1 MLAYLR
7 LLRLP
12 NVFTALADIG
22 MGFVLA
28 RQGFSP
34 PGLLAALALSSA
46 GLYLAG
52 MVLNDA
58 FDIEVDR
65 RERPQRPLPSGKIA
79 VAQAWAL
86 GFTLL
91 ALGVVFGWLAGVL
104 YADDVGISW
113 RSGVIASALAGA
125 VLLYDAWLKKTWLG
139 PAGMGLCRFLNV
151 LLGLSAGAA
160 WDAGVWAEPA
170 CWQLLV
176 ALGIGVYVTGIT
188 IYAKGEAEQ
197 SSQLPLI
204 AGVAVMVL
212 GISLLAVSAYHLTG
226 LANKTWALI
235 VLVLPGA
242 TIVRRCFAG
251 ILDPS
256 PAKVQAGV
264 KHAILSLIV
273 LDAALCLAVAPP
285 IYAIAVIALLAP
297 ALLLGRWIYS
307 T

>member
-34 PGLLAALALSSA
+34 PGLLVALALSSA

-58 FDIEVDR
+58 CDVEVDR
-65 RERPQRPLPSGKIA
+65 RERPQRPLPSGQIA
-79 VAQAWAL
+79 VSQAWAL

-91 ALGVVFGWLAGVL
+91 ALGILFGWLAGFL
-104 YADDVGISW
+104 YADAVGAPW
-113 RSGVIASALAGA
+113 RSGVIASALAAA
-125 VLLYDAWLKKTWLG
+125 VLFYDGWLKKTWVG

-160 WDAGVWAEPA
+160 LEAGPFTEPTS
-170 CWQLLV
+170 WQWLV
-176 ALGIGVYVTGIT
+176 ALGVGVYVTGIT
-188 IYAKGEAEQ
+188 IFAKGEAEQ

-204 AGVAVMVL
+204 AGVVVMLL
-212 GISLLAVSAYHLTG
+212 GIALLAVSAYHLTG
-226 LANKTWALI
+226 LANKTWAII
-235 VLVLPGA
+235 VLLLPGA
-242 TIVRRCFAG
+242 TIVRRCFAA

-256 PAKVQAGV
+256 PAKVQVGV

-285 IYAIAVIALLAP
+285 VYAIAVISLLAP
-297 ALLLGRWIYS
+297 ALLLGRWVYS